1 MLDADLRLRLDRLS
15 LDAALTAAA
24 GEVVA
29 ILGPNGA
36 GKSTILRVLA
46 GLLRL
51 SGGRVTLDGQVLED
65 PAARTRVPPE
75 RRPVALMFQDY
86 LLFPHLSGL
95 ENVAFGLR

>member
-36 GKSTILRVLA
+36 GKSTILRVV
-46 GLLRL
+46 
-51 SGGRVTLDGQVLED
+51 SGQLK
-65 PAARTRVPPE
+65 P
-75 RRPVALMFQDY
+75 RRGTVSFDEPTFRGDLIGAVYAEVESSQQIEGFDLKPQTHGK
-86 LLFPHLSGL
+86 P
-95 ENVAFGLR
+95 FGLRG